1 MNANCKL
8 FILESCLS
16 PDDLIFVKR
25 NKFLEIQGRQYSDV
39 NIVGTLKDISLY
51 KRPSL
56 IISSK
61 NYRKIDINYFLRHSG
76 NKNSCIVHCK
86 DNNDSIQDLFWID
99 SSFKFERLVA
109 GNEQYVDGYFLSGV
123 FLIQEELVNSDS
135 FDFSIE
141 KIILDNFNFIPLPV
155 CNQEYSNV
163 NIEPVLFLDRDGI
176 INIDK
181 DYVYKISEIEWV
193 EETIHLM
200 KWWTELGRKIVILT
214 NQSGIARGMY
224 SIEELNQL
232 HQEMN
237 KFLQTNKINI
247 LQWEYCPYHTKGT
260 VAEYAKNSL
269 FRKPNPGMLLKVGR
283 NIQIDF
289 QKSFM
294 IGDNI
299 TDQLLVP
306 GLKSLIIRG
315 RHVKSQEKGKL
326 IFDSIT
332 KATNYIKENIKIS

>member
-1 MNANCKL
+1 MDSNYKL

-16 PDDLIFVKR
+16 AEDLLFIQD
-25 NKFLEIQGRQYSDV
+25 NDFLEVQGRRYSDI
-39 NIVGTLKDISLY
+39 NIIKTLQDISLCSL
-51 KRPSL
+51 PSL

-61 NYRKIDINYFLRHSG
+61 NYKNIDINYFLLQSENR
-76 NKNSCIVHCK
+76 NSCVVHYN
-86 DNNDSIQDLFWID
+86 DNNDSTKKLFWID
-99 SSFKFERLVA
+99 PGFKFEKLITED
-109 GNEQYVDGYFLSGV
+109 EQYVDGYFLSGV
-123 FLIQEELVNSDS
+123 FFIQEELVNSDL

-141 KIILDNFNFIPLPV
+141 KIILENFNFIPLPI
-155 CNQEYSNV
+155 SNKQYTDV

-181 DYVYKISEIEWV
+181 GYVHKISEIEWV

-200 KWWTELGRKIVILT
+200 KWWAGLGRKIVILT

-224 SIEELNQL
+224 SIKELNEL

-237 KFLQTNKINI
+237 KFLQAKEINI
-247 LQWEYCPYHTKGT
+247 FQWEYCPYHTKGT
-260 VAEYAKNSL
+260 VAKYTKNSL
-269 FRKPNPGMLLKVGR
+269 FRKPNPGMLLKLGE

-299 TDQLLVP
+299 TDQLLLP

-315 RHVKSQEKGKL
+315 RHVRSQEKGEL

-332 KATNYIKENIKIS
+332 EATSYIKQSI